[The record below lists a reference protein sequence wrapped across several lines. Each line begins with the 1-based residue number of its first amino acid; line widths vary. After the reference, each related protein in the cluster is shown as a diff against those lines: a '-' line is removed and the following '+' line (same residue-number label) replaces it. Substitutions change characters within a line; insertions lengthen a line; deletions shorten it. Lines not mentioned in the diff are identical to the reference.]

1 MDDKR
6 NIIMA
11 VLLTG
16 IILFGWPLM
25 MERFFPDMANK
36 NEVVEQANVPATDQV
51 PAGTGSSSGTPATGN
66 ADIAATA
73 ESGKIRPLATVLREN
88 PRVLIETPR
97 LNGSV
102 NLKGGRIDDLTL
114 TDHTV
119 DMSKDSKP
127 IRLFAPSGTENAYF
141 SRFGWAGEGVA
152 VPDDNSIWSTDG
164 SKLTPETP
172 VTLGWANET
181 GQTYIIKL
189 SIDPDYLIT
198 SEQTVINRGANP
210 IAIRPYGLLN
220 RKRDLDNIPPSEAS
234 TWTIH
239 SGPVGVYEGAANYDV
254 DYKNLAG
261 EEPGFFA
268 SLFGTSAVAGTNAYD
283 KEVSWLGFTDKYW
296 LGALVPENISD
307 VDGRFRSGGGDI
319 FQAEI
324 AKKNPQIVASG
335 QQLKT
340 TTRLFAGAKENA
352 LLEKYEAE
360 FGIKN
365 LDRAIDWGWFYWFE
379 KPLFYLLNWLF
390 KLVGNFGVAIILMT
404 FVVRGV
410 MFPIAQ
416 KQFASMAQMRAVQ
429 PKMKAIQEKHKD
441 DKQVQQQEIMKL
453 YKEEKVN
460 PLAGCLPIFL
470 QIPIFFAL
478 YKVLM
483 LSIEMRHQPFALW
496 IKDLS
501 APDPLTPV
509 NLFGLLPFDPPTF
522 LAVGVLPILMG
533 ITMHLQFKLNPAP
546 MDPMQKQIFSIM
558 PWILVF
564 IMAPFAAGLQ
574 LYWTVSNIL
583 TIAQQKWLYSRH
595 PQMKEMM
602 AKEAEEKARKAAADK
617 AEA

>member
-1 MDDKR
+1 VDNKR

-16 IILFGWPLM
+16 IILFGWPMLM
-25 MERFFPDMANK
+25 EQFFPDMANK
-36 NEVVEQANVPATDQV
+36 NEVVEQNNAPANDQASGNTASPAI
-51 PAGTGSSSGTPATGN
+51 APATGN
-66 ADIAATA
+66 TEISTGAA
-73 ESGKIRPLATVLREN
+73 SDKIRPLAEVLREN
-88 PRVLIETPR
+88 PRILIETPR
-97 LNGSV
+97 VKGSI

-114 TDHTV
+114 TDHSV
-119 DMSKDSKP
+119 DMSKDSEP
-127 IRLFAPSGTENAYF
+127 VRLFSPSGTENAYF

-152 VPDDNSIWSTDG
+152 VPDDNTIWSPDG

-172 VTLGWANET
+172 VTLKWSNET
-181 GQTYIIKL
+181 GQTYAIKL
-189 SIDPDYLIT
+189 SIDSDYLIT
-198 SEQTVINRGANP
+198 AEQSVTNRGENA
-210 IAIRPYGLLN
+210 IALKPYSLIN
-220 RKRDLDNIPPSEAS
+220 RKRDLDNIPREEAS

-239 SGPVGVYEGAANYDV
+239 SGPIGVYEGAANYDV
-254 DYKNLAG
+254 DYENLAG
-261 EEPGFFA
+261 EEPGFFVRM
-268 SLFGTSAVAGTNAYD
+268 FGTSAVAGTNSYD
-283 KEVSWLGFTDKYW
+283 KDVSWLGFTDKYW
-296 LGALVPENISD
+296 LSALIPDNISD
-307 VDGRFRSGGGDI
+307 VDAKFRSGGGDI

-324 AKKNPQIVASG
+324 AKKNPQIIGQG

-352 LLEKYEAE
+352 VLVKYQEDY
-360 FGIKN
+360 GIIN

-390 KLVGNFGVAIILMT
+390 QLVGNFGVAIILMT
-404 FVVRGV
+404 FIVRGI

-429 PKMKAIQEKHKD
+429 PKMKAIQEKYKD
-441 DKQVQQQEIMKL
+441 DKQQQQQEIMKL
-453 YKEEKVN
+453 YKDEKVN

-483 LSIEMRHQPFALW
+483 LSIEMRHQPFILW

-509 NLFGLLPFDPPTF
+509 NLFGLLPFDPPSF
-522 LAVGVLPILMG
+522 VAVGILPILMG

-602 AKEAEEKARKAAADK
+602 AKEAEEKAKKAAADK
-617 AEA
+617 AGA

>member
-1 MDDKR
+1 MDNKR

-16 IILFGWPLM
+16 IILFGWPMLM
-25 MERFFPDMANK
+25 EQFFPDMANK
-36 NEVVEQANVPATDQV
+36 NEVVEQANAPANDQVSGDKMTPVAGSASTSTEIATD
-51 PAGTGSSSGTPATGN
+51 AGS
-66 ADIAATA
+66 D
-73 ESGKIRPLATVLREN
+73 KIRPLATVLREN
-88 PRVLIETPR
+88 PRVLIDTPR
-97 LNGSV
+97 VKGSI

-119 DMSKDSKP
+119 DMSKNSGSV
-127 IRLFAPSGTENAYF
+127 RLFSPSGTENAYF

-152 VPDDNSIWSTDG
+152 VPDDNTIWSTDQ

-172 VTLGWANET
+172 VTLSWSNET
-181 GQTYIIKL
+181 GQTYAIKL
-189 SIDPDYLIT
+189 SIDADYLIT
-198 SEQTVINRGANP
+198 AEQNVTNRGENA
-210 IAIRPYGLLN
+210 IAIKPYGLIN
-220 RKRDLDNIPPSEAS
+220 RKRDLANIPASEAS

-268 SLFGTSAVAGTNAYD
+268 RMFGTSAVAGTNAYD
-283 KEVSWLGFTDKYW
+283 TDVSWLGFTDKYW
-296 LGALVPENISD
+296 LGALIPDNISD
-307 VDGRFRSGGGDI
+307 VDAKFRSGGGDI

-324 AKKNPQIVASG
+324 AKKSAQIIAPG
-335 QQLKT
+335 KQLKT

-352 LLEKYEAE
+352 VLVKYQDEL
-360 FGIKN
+360 GIIN

-390 KLVGNFGVAIILMT
+390 QLVGNFGVAIILMT
-404 FVVRGV
+404 FVVRGI

-416 KQFASMAQMRAVQ
+416 KQFKSMAQMRAVQ
-429 PKMKAIQEKHKD
+429 PKMKALQEKHKD
-441 DKQVQQQEIMKL
+441 DKQEQQQAIMKL

-483 LSIEMRHQPFALW
+483 LSIEMRHQPFILW

-509 NLFGLLPFDPPTF
+509 NLFGLLPFDPPSF
-522 LAVGVLPILMG
+522 LAVGILPILMG
-533 ITMHLQFKLNPAP
+533 ITMHFQFKLNPAP

-583 TIAQQKWLYSRH
+583 TIAQQSWLYSRH

-602 AKEAEEKARKAAADK
+602 AKEAEEKAKKAAADK
-617 AEA
+617 AGA